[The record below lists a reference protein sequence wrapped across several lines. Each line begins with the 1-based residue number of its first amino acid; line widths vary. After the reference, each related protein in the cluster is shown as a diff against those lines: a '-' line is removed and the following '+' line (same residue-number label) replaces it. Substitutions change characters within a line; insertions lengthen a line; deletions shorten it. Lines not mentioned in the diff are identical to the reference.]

1 MNVREVF
8 FLSFRFAKLSATKN
22 VYLFKSSCGTV
33 EEGFMTWVIRKLKLG
48 ITKQDTEINPWNKT
62 RIRFARPKVLIRTHD
77 YCESLTWSSKPSKI
91 FIRNDRAT
99 NIPFNVGWR
108 KFVFIQN
115 IILNECTIELIEFG
129 FLVVGKR
136 EKKSFFFQITFI
148 YEKKREHSPMRE
160 ISRLRKCIWGP
171 ICYKAIFHYFRSN
184 KSGYFFINFMCF
196 LLFTERITPGS
207 AIT

>member
-1 MNVREVF
+1 MNVCEVF

-115 IILNECTIELIEFG
+115 IIFNECTIELIEFG

-136 EKKSFFFQITFI
+136 EKKSFFFFSNYLHLWKKEKTFTNEGNI
-148 YEKKREHSPMRE
+148 QTAKVH
-160 ISRLRKCIWGP
+160 LRTNLLQGHIPLLP
-171 ICYKAIFHYFRSN
+171 IK
-184 KSGYFFINFMCF
+184 
-196 LLFTERITPGS
+196 
-207 AIT
+207 